1 MLTQEREEAEEAMAA
16 AEKERL
22 EMEEAEAD
30 HARELQVVIKPLLAT
45 IKPLLSCY

>member
-16 AEKERL
+16 AETERL

-30 HARELQVVIKPLLAT
+30 HARELQVVLTPLLRR
-45 IKPLLSCY
+45 Y